1 MYNYFNF
8 INVFTDVFLMFHFLK
23 YITSVLRGN
32 SYYGDLI
39 KTLIIGF
46 MCYIIGFAI
55 VVLQIIVFVSMSMDV
70 DGIAIFYYLML
81 MPIVLLPLMVVYFM
95 LLVIIRYFFKSH

>member
-1 MYNYFNF
+1 MATVRCCSCAFCCVS
-8 INVFTDVFLMFHFLK
+8 IK

-55 VVLQIIVFVSMSMDV
+55 VILQIIVSMSMNMDV
-70 DGIAIFYYLML
+70 DGIAMIYYLML
-81 MPIVLLPLMVVYFM
+81 MPIVLLPIMVVYFIFLM
-95 LLVIIRYFFKSH
+95 IIRFFFKSY

>member
-1 MYNYFNF
+1 
-8 INVFTDVFLMFHFLK
+8 MFHFLK
-23 YITSVLRGN
+23 YITAILRGN

-55 VVLQIIVFVSMSMDV
+55 VVLQIIVSMSMSMDV
-70 DGIAIFYYLML
+70 DGIAMFYYLML
-81 MPIVLLPLMVVYFM
+81 MPIVLLPIMVVYFI
-95 LLVIIRYFFKSH
+95 LLMIIRFFFKSY

>member
-1 MYNYFNF
+1 
-8 INVFTDVFLMFHFLK
+8 MFHFLK
-23 YITSVLRGN
+23 YLTSVLRGK

-46 MCYIIGFAI
+46 ICYIIGFAI
-55 VVLQIIVFVSMSMDV
+55 VVLQIIVFVSMSIDV

>member
-1 MYNYFNF
+1 
-8 INVFTDVFLMFHFLK
+8 MFHFLK

-39 KTLIIGF
+39 KTLITGF

>member
-1 MYNYFNF
+1 MLHF
-8 INVFTDVFLMFHFLK
+8 IK

-39 KTLIIGF
+39 KTIIIGF

-55 VVLQIIVFVSMSMDV
+55 VILQIIVSMSMNMDV
-70 DGIAIFYYLML
+70 DGIAMIYYLIL
-81 MPIVLLPLMVVYFM
+81 MPIVLLPIMVIYF
-95 LLVIIRYFFKSH
+95 LFLIIIRFFFKSH

>member
-1 MYNYFNF
+1 
-8 INVFTDVFLMFHFLK
+8 MFHFLK
-23 YITSVLRGN
+23 YITSVLRGK

>member
-1 MYNYFNF
+1 MSHF
-8 INVFTDVFLMFHFLK
+8 IK

-55 VVLQIIVFVSMSMDV
+55 VILQIIVSMSMNMDV
-70 DGIAIFYYLML
+70 DGIAMIYYLIL
-81 MPIVLLPLMVVYFM
+81 MPIVLLPIMVIYLI
-95 LLVIIRYFFKSH
+95 LLVIIRFFFKSH

>member
-1 MYNYFNF
+1 
-8 INVFTDVFLMFHFLK
+8 MFHFLK
-23 YITSVLRGN
+23 YITSVFRGK

-55 VVLQIIVFVSMSMDV
+55 VLLQIIVSMSMSMDV
-70 DGIAIFYYLML
+70 DAIAVFFYLIL
-81 MPIVLLPLMVVYFM
+81 MPIVLLPIMVVYFIF
-95 LLVIIRYFFKSH
+95 LVIIRFFFKSY

>member
-1 MYNYFNF
+1 
-8 INVFTDVFLMFHFLK
+8 MFHFLK

-55 VVLQIIVFVSMSMDV
+55 VVLQIIVFVTMSMDV

>member
-1 MYNYFNF
+1 MYNYCNF
-8 INVFTDVFLMFHFLK
+8 IIVFTDVFLMFHFLK

>member
-1 MYNYFNF
+1 
-8 INVFTDVFLMFHFLK
+8 MFHFLK

-55 VVLQIIVFVSMSMDV
+55 VVLQIIVFVSMSMNV

>member
-1 MYNYFNF
+1 MIIAILF
-8 INVFTDVFLMFHFLK
+8 NVFFMFHFLK
-23 YITSVLRGN
+23 YITSILRGN

-55 VVLQIIVFVSMSMDV
+55 VVLQIIVSMSMSMDV
-70 DGIAIFYYLML
+70 DGIAMFYYLML
-81 MPIVLLPLMVVYFM
+81 MPIVLLPIMVVYFIFLM
-95 LLVIIRYFFKSH
+95 IIRFFLKVFNY

>member
-1 MYNYFNF
+1 
-8 INVFTDVFLMFHFLK
+8 MFHFLK
-23 YITSVLRGN
+23 YITFVLRGN

>member
-1 MYNYFNF
+1 MLHF
-8 INVFTDVFLMFHFLK
+8 IK

-55 VVLQIIVFVSMSMDV
+55 VILQIIVSMSMNMDV
-70 DGIAIFYYLML
+70 DGIAMIYYLVL
-81 MPIVLLPLMVVYFM
+81 MPIVLLPIMVIYLI
-95 LLVIIRYFFKSH
+95 LLVIIRFFFKSH

>member
-1 MYNYFNF
+1 
-8 INVFTDVFLMFHFLK
+8 MFHFLK
-23 YITSVLRGN
+23 HITSVLRGK

>member
-1 MYNYFNF
+1 
-8 INVFTDVFLMFHFLK
+8 MFHFLK
-23 YITSVLRGN
+23 YITSILRGN

-55 VVLQIIVFVSMSMDV
+55 VVLQIIVSMSMSMDV
-70 DGIAIFYYLML
+70 DTIAVFFYLIL
-81 MPIVLLPLMVVYFM
+81 MPIVLLPIMVVYFIFLM
-95 LLVIIRYFFKSH
+95 IIRFFFKSY

>member
-1 MYNYFNF
+1 MYNYCNF
-8 INVFTDVFLMFHFLK
+8 IIVFTDVFIMFHFLK

>member
-1 MYNYFNF
+1 
-8 INVFTDVFLMFHFLK
+8 MFHFIK
-23 YITSVLRGN
+23 NITSVLRGK

-55 VVLQIIVFVSMSMDV
+55 VVLQIIVSMSMSMDV
-70 DGIAIFYYLML
+70 DAIAVFFYLLL
-81 MPIVLLPLMVVYFM
+81 MPIVLLPIMVVYFIF
-95 LLVIIRYFFKSH
+95 LVIIRFFFKSY

>member
-1 MYNYFNF
+1 
-8 INVFTDVFLMFHFLK
+8 MFHSLK

>member
-1 MYNYFNF
+1 
-8 INVFTDVFLMFHFLK
+8 MFHFLK

-81 MPIVLLPLMVVYFM
+81 MPIVLVPLMVVYFM